1 MIKFLIKD
9 SSIYGF
15 AEFIFRGLNYF
26 TLPLFALYFNVEE
39 FGLLSLSLVGIQ
51 FCAVLFNLG
60 GITAGVGRY
69 FWQENSKL
77 LISTGLYT
85 SISVGVG
92 AGLILL
98 LMEHY
103 LSIEMFRAFTGLIIL
118 NGFFS
123 AIYSYALQVFRLQF
137 TPWKFALHSLWL
149 NLLTV
154 ILRLYAVYTLQK
166 GVEGYLMAS
175 LAAFLVALPFLLFSI
190 RKELGLFFN
199 WPLARS
205 ILHFSYPLLFISMA
219 HWLCA
224 AIDRMMLFEMSTLL
238 ELGYYSVGFKLM
250 TVIQMAIIAFNQAWH
265 PHATRSFDEQ
275 REQFPLL
282 FKKIMT
288 LWSFFLVFSGG
299 ALALFSTEILLIAFP
314 SNYLPSQECCVI
326 LSVAMIFWGMAQM
339 SSLPISMH
347 KKNHLHLIAA
357 WLVASL
363 NFGLNYWLIPLY
375 GATGAAFATTLSYLF
390 LTLLYHLLCERI
402 ESIPLEWPKL
412 LFCFFFLT
420 LFTATALI
428 LQRFPWEISHFFIK
442 IALFTSFI
450 VGSGFLLNRNVL
462 PQSSATC

>member
-26 TLPLFALYFNVEE
+26 TLPLFALCFNVEE

-85 SISVGVG
+85 SIGVSVG
-92 AGLILL
+92 ASLLLL

-103 LSIEMFRAFTGLIIL
+103 LSIEMFRAFTLLIVL

-123 AIYSYALQVFRLQF
+123 AIYNYALQVFRLQF
-137 TPWKFALHSLWL
+137 TPWKFALHSLFL
-149 NLLTV
+149 NLITLV
-154 ILRLYAVYTLQK
+154 LRLYAVYTLQK
-166 GVEGYLMAS
+166 GVEGYLISS
-175 LAAFLVALPFLLFSI
+175 LAALLLALPFLIFSI

-205 ILHFSYPLLFISMA
+205 ILHFSYPLFFISMA
-219 HWLCA
+219 HWLCG
-224 AIDRMMLFEMSTLL
+224 AIDRMMLFEMSSLL

-282 FKKIMT
+282 FKKMMT
-288 LWSFFLVFSGG
+288 LWVFFLVFSGG
-299 ALALFSTEILLIAFP
+299 GLALFSTEILLIAFP
-314 SNYLPSQECCVI
+314 SNYLPAQECCVI
-326 LSVAMIFWGMAQM
+326 LSGAMIFWGTAQM

-347 KKNHLHLIAA
+347 KKNHLHLLSA

-363 NFGLNYWLIPLY
+363 NFGLNYWLIPIY
-375 GATGAAFATTLSYLF
+375 GATGAAFATAFTYLF
-390 LTLLYHLLCERI
+390 LTLFYHLLCERI

-420 LFTATALI
+420 LFTAVALV
-428 LQRFPWEISHFFIK
+428 LQRFPWEISHFLIK
-442 IALFTSFI
+442 GLIFSSFI
-450 VGSGFLLNRNVL
+450 GGSYLVIYRVL